1 MMDNGVVVDPKSDFN
16 FANGTMSYKSLMQLI
31 AKLAPPQQKF
41 GSDSKEYHGDKDVNV
56 NSVEDSTEDTENPKP
71 TPSMGHT
78 FNKAENATNFSRLK
92 KIHVV
97 HEGRQV
103 HEDTLTEKRGTADY
117 NTQIPLGSDEDT
129 FRKHPSG
136 FVTFA
141 KDFADDEDKEEDD
154 VPEEDSEEVLEP
166 LLKKLPKSAKK
177 VTESA
182 DSVKPDTDQ
191 DVDEDDIDH
200 MIKKVKDEFDILDAY
215 DDDELVLVDKDENKP
230 VEVKEELISELLTRS
245 ERMQVKLRFARSEG
259 KRERKMA
266 IALKKH
272 SDNKTLNRRAR
283 HLATNLLKQR
293 LMGGV
298 SVQAMSVSQREQ
310 AEKMVASRKNVIDR
324 MAMKLVPRIRKIETD
339 RLTHHTITQGAPTN
353 V

>member
-1 MMDNGVVVDPKSDFN
+1 MDNGVVVDPKSDFN
-16 FANGTMSYKSLMQLI
+16 FANGIMSYKTLMQLI

-41 GSDSKEYHGDKDVNV
+41 GSDSNEYHGDKDVNV
-56 NSVEDSTEDTENPKP
+56 NSVEDSTENSANPQP

-97 HEGRQV
+97 HE
-103 HEDTLTEKRGTADY
+103 DTLTEKRGTADY
-117 NTQIPLGSDEDT
+117 NTQIPLGSDEET

-141 KDFADDEDKEEDD
+141 KDFEDDKEDESEDD

-166 LLKKLPKSAKK
+166 LLKKLPKSVKK

-182 DSVKPDTDQ
+182 DSVKPDTEQ
-191 DVDEDDIDH
+191 DIDEKDIDH

-215 DDDELVLVDKDENKP
+215 DDDELVMVDKDENKP
-230 VEVKEELISELLTRS
+230 VEVKEELLSELLTRS

-283 HLATNLLKQR
+283 HLATNLLKQK

-298 SVQAMSVSQREQ
+298 AVQAMSVSQREQ
-310 AEKMVASRKNVIDR
+310 AEKMVAARKNIIDR
-324 MAMKLVPRIRKIETD
+324 MAMKLVPKIRKIESD
-339 RLTHHTITQGAPTN
+339 RLTHHSVTQGVN
-353 V
+353 Q

>member
-1 MMDNGVVVDPKSDFN
+1 MDDGVVVNPKSDFN
-16 FANGTMSYKSLMQLI
+16 FANGTMSYKTLMQLI
-31 AKLAPPQQKF
+31 AKLAPPQQKT
-41 GSDSKEYHGDKDVNV
+41 GNTKDEYQGDKDLNV
-56 NSVEDSTEDTENPKP
+56 NSVEDSTENSANPQP

-78 FNKAENATNFSRLK
+78 FDKGDKATNYSRLK
-92 KIHVV
+92 KV
-97 HEGRQV
+97 HMHV

-117 NTQIPLGSDEDT
+117 NTQIPLGSDEES

-141 KDFADDEDKEEDD
+141 KDFADDKEDESEDE

-166 LLKKLPKSAKK
+166 LLKKMPKSVKK

-182 DSVKPDTDQ
+182 DSVEPDTEQ
-191 DVDEDDIDH
+191 DIDEKDIDH
-200 MIKKVKDEFDILDAY
+200 MVKKVRDEFDILDAY
-215 DDDELVLVDKDENKP
+215 DDDELVMVDKEANNP
-230 VEVKEELISELLTRS
+230 VEVKEELLSELLTRT

-283 HLATNLLKQR
+283 HLATNLLKER
-293 LMGGV
+293 LMGGIK
-298 SVQAMSVSQREQ
+298 VQAMSVSQREQ
-310 AEKMVASRKNVIDR
+310 AEKMVAARKNVVDR
-324 MAMKLVPRIRKIETD
+324 MAMKLVPKIRQIETN
-339 RLTHHTITQGAPTN
+339 RLTHHSVTQGVKPN

>member
-1 MMDNGVVVDPKSDFN
+1 MDKGVVVNPKSDFN
-16 FANGTMSYKSLMQLI
+16 FANGTMSYKTLMQLI

-41 GSDSKEYHGDKDVNV
+41 GSDSNEYHGDKDVNV
-56 NSVEDSTEDTENPKP
+56 NSVEDSTENSANPQP

-97 HEGRQV
+97 HEDRQV
-103 HEDTLTEKRGTADY
+103 NEDTLTEKRGTADY
-117 NTQIPLGSDEDT
+117 NTQIPLGSDSDT
-129 FRKHPSG
+129 FIKHPSG

-141 KDFADDEDKEEDD
+141 KDFADDKEEENEDD

-182 DSVKPDTDQ
+182 DSVEPDTEQ
-191 DVDEDDIDH
+191 DIDEKDIDH

-230 VEVKEELISELLTRS
+230 VEVKEELLSELLTRS

-272 SDNKTLNRRAR
+272 SDSKTLNRRAR

-298 SVQAMSVSQREQ
+298 AVQAMSVSQREQ
-310 AEKMVASRKNVIDR
+310 AEKMVAARKNVIDR

-339 RLTHHTITQGAPTN
+339 RLTHHSVTQGAPTN